1 MAKVKNTFTLDPE
14 AVVTLKKISDSNNV
28 PVSTLLNSIILQKG
42 VDMGILEMSDE
53 KKSIYDEKEIK
64 YNFTASQNK
73 LDNLLAATSAKISDY
88 AAKSE
93 RDISDLYHRL
103 NDLEKMIYE
112 VRDMVNILVNY
123 SVPSDEKF
131 QSADKD
137 SGRDYYPSRF
147 IASSDQLFE
156 QKKER
161 LATERASFERERKG
175 KY

>member
-73 LDNLLAATSAKISDY
+73 LDNLLAATSAKVSDY

-93 RDISDLYHRL
+93 RDLSDLYHRL
-103 NDLEKMIYE
+103 NDLEK
-112 VRDMVNILVNY
+112 
-123 SVPSDEKF
+123 
-131 QSADKD
+131 
-137 SGRDYYPSRF
+137 
-147 IASSDQLFE
+147 
-156 QKKER
+156 
-161 LATERASFERERKG
+161 
-175 KY
+175 